1 VKSQVQLLEHLLQD
15 AADALRF
22 NPARDLHEITE
33 RYGHEGE
40 TFLTVAMPRLDD
52 ILIEGLR
59 DGRLPKFLG
68 WATHGGVR
76 YPAFLAGIWRRIFH
90 ENGELRATPDV
101 HAIRW
106 LRQISRVNKK
116 IFEVCSQDRVDSA
129 VSRWIDLDRS
139 LPSKQEIA
147 SAVDPYVPFVAQILF
162 GATIGSAM
170 TSPLKGKHGPG
181 VVSEKFGPNSRW
193 DFTLISEQAAML
205 AGEDFFRPTWSSL
218 ADTPPLSGM
227 VPSRLVAVPKTAEK
241 PRLICIEPS
250 YNQFLQQ
257 ALMAN
262 LKQEFEDRRLVCG
275 FTYQDFN
282 REGAREGSITGRLA
296 TIDLSD
302 ASDRVSMALVEH
314 IFGFNHSFVRFL
326 RLSRTPFVQLPD
338 GNLML
343 PRKFASMGSALTF
356 PVEAMVFTVLVVT
369 SICRELNDFRPSTIR
384 SWGKRGR
391 GLSVYGDDIV
401 IPVEY
406 SHQAIGQLEAS
417 GLKVNESKSFLHGK
431 FRESCGL
438 DAFDGYEVSPV
449 YLRQRE
455 PLDRNHVT
463 ELISWVSFRN
473 QMFNSHLRDDL
484 YRTLKFLDSF
494 LNDRGVTYVPSGT
507 ICVGLETDDS
517 TRPVTRWNAALQR
530 LEVKSL
536 KPIHTY
542 VDDVATDH
550 GKLFKSFHT
559 NKGALG
565 PLAVLE
571 LEREARRKTHGVT
584 ASQDVDMDVRPV
596 ATKLYYRWL
605 AAG

>member
-1 VKSQVQLLEHLLQD
+1 
-15 AADALRF
+15 
-22 NPARDLHEITE
+22 
-33 RYGHEGE
+33 
-40 TFLTVAMPRLDD
+40 
-52 ILIEGLR
+52 
-59 DGRLPKFLG
+59 
-68 WATHGGVR
+68 
-76 YPAFLAGIWRRIFH
+76 
-90 ENGELRATPDV
+90 
-101 HAIRW
+101 
-106 LRQISRVNKK
+106 
-116 IFEVCSQDRVDSA
+116 
-129 VSRWIDLDRS
+129 
-139 LPSKQEIA
+139 
-147 SAVDPYVPFVAQILF
+147 
-162 GATIGSAM
+162 
-170 TSPLKGKHGPG
+170 
-181 VVSEKFGPNSRW
+181 
-193 DFTLISEQAAML
+193 
-205 AGEDFFRPTWSSL
+205 
-218 ADTPPLSGM
+218 
-227 VPSRLVAVPKTAEK
+227 
-241 PRLICIEPS
+241 
-250 YNQFLQQ
+250 
-257 ALMAN
+257 MAN

-559 NKGALG
+559 NPGALG

>member
-1 VKSQVQLLEHLLQD
+1 VKSQVQLLECLLQD
-15 AADALRF
+15 AGDALRF
-22 NPARDLHEITE
+22 SPARDLNEITE
-33 RYGHEGE
+33 RYNHEGE
-40 TFLTVAMPRLDD
+40 TFLTVTMPRLDD
-52 ILIEGLR
+52 LLLEGLR
-59 DGRLPKFLG
+59 DGRLPRFLG

-76 YPAFLAGIWRRIFH
+76 YPAFLSGIWRRIFH
-90 ENGELRATPDV
+90 ENGELRATPDI

-106 LRQISRVNKK
+106 LRQISRINKK
-116 IFEVCSQDRVDSA
+116 IFEVCSQDRVDS
-129 VSRWIDLDRS
+129 SIDRWIDLDRS
-139 LPSKQEIA
+139 LPTKTDIA

-205 AGEDFFRPTWSSL
+205 AGDEFFRPTWSSL
-218 ADTPPLSGM
+218 ADTPPLRGV

-262 LKQEFEDRRLVCG
+262 LKKEFEDRHLVCG

-314 IFGFNHSFVRFL
+314 IFGFNQSFMRFL

-338 GNLML
+338 GNIML

-356 PVEAMVFTVLVVT
+356 PVEAMVFTALVIT

-384 SWGKRGR
+384 SWGRRGH

-401 IPVEY
+401 IPVEH
-406 SHQAIGQLEAS
+406 SHAAMNHLEAS
-417 GLKVNESKSFLHGK
+417 GLKVNVSKSFLTGK

-438 DAFDGYEVSPV
+438 DAYDGYEVSPV

-455 PLDRNHVT
+455 PSHRDDVT

-473 QMFNSHLRDDL
+473 QMFNSNLRDDL
-484 YRTLKFLDSF
+484 YHTLGYLDSF
-494 LNDRGVTYVPSGT
+494 LTNLGVTYVPSGT
-507 ICVGLETDDS
+507 VCVGLETDDS
-517 TRPVTRWNAALQR
+517 TRPVTRWSEDLQR
-530 LEVKSL
+530 LEVRAL
-536 KPIHTY
+536 KPIHVY
-542 VDDVATDH
+542 VDDPSTDH
-550 GKLFKSFHT
+550 GKLFKSFST

-571 LEREARRKTHGVT
+571 LEREARRKTHGVS
-584 ASQDVDMDVRPV
+584 ASQDVDVDSRPV
-596 ATKLYYRWL
+596 ATKLYCRWL
-605 AAG
+605 ATG